1 MHPLLKKIGICPCD
15 LLVPIGQIVFIHLKV
30 VVVKMSKL
38 TFIISDYF
46 FPTTLIIYLLSGPVL
61 IQVACLLCSLL
72 VITTS
77 APLEKEIRT
86 TEEEKYEGIPPIMTA
101 TRQLIESELPEKE
114 ERSFPEVD
122 ELAESEYPVA
132 AKEDREFREVN
143 AEEFFRRLERE
154 LAQKMARREGINEK
168 GNKEDRDF
176 ELKGNDEKREEIE
189 LPAEMFQDEQDEV
202 SRNSPKDEE
211 ELTTADRSLKRE
223 LEEMLAREIAEETN
237 KHELGEEEEEKELM
251 PRPERMFIREV
262 PEKSERMFN
271 TEIKTALKEDDRHD
285 KHRRDPSE
293 EGRKIDPEEE
303 HEKHEE
309 NTVSNQKRE
318 EEEDDDDEEEEEEER
333 AARSRELNFRTMHS
347 GEITPEWKKLDERV
361 RASEER
367 KWREREAERERERFD
382 YHGNKEREREEL
394 RERRREEA
402 LENGKLVHER
412 EMEGRKQRETLGS
425 HGARLEERERFRF
438 RARGN

>member
-1 MHPLLKKIGICPCD
+1 M
-15 LLVPIGQIVFIHLKV
+15 
-30 VVVKMSKL
+30 
-38 TFIISDYF
+38 
-46 FPTTLIIYLLSGPVL
+46 
-61 IQVACLLCSLL
+61 ACLLCSVL
-72 VITTS
+72 VITTQS

-86 TEEEKYEGIPPIMTA
+86 TEEEKHEGIPPIMTA
-101 TRQLIESELPEKE
+101 TRQMIESELPEKE
-114 ERSFPEVD
+114 ERSFPEVE

-132 AKEDREFREVN
+132 AKEDTEFREVN

-154 LAQKMARREGINEK
+154 LATKMARREGIDEK
-168 GNKEDRDF
+168 GNKDDRDF
-176 ELKGNDEKREEIE
+176 ELKGNDDKREEIE
-189 LPAEMFQDEQDEV
+189 LPAEMFKDEQDEV
-202 SRNSPKDEE
+202 SRKSPKDED
-211 ELTTADRSLKRE
+211 LTTSDESVRRE
-223 LEEMLAREIAEETN
+223 LEEMLAREIAEKTN

-251 PRPERMFIREV
+251 PRPERMFLRDV
-262 PEKSERMFN
+262 PEKSERILN
-271 TEIKTALKEDDRHD
+271 REIKTALKEDDRHN

-303 HEKHEE
+303 REKHEE
-309 NTVSNQKRE
+309 NTASNQKR
-318 EEEDDDDEEEEEEER
+318 EEEEER
-333 AARSRELNFRTMHS
+333 AARSRELHFRTMHS

-367 KWREREAERERERFD
+367 EWREREAERERERFD

>member
-1 MHPLLKKIGICPCD
+1 M
-15 LLVPIGQIVFIHLKV
+15 VF
-30 VVVKMSKL
+30 
-38 TFIISDYF
+38 ISDYF
-46 FPTTLIIYLLSGPVL
+46 FLTTHIVYLLSGVVL
-61 IQVACLLCSLL
+61 IQVACLLLSVL
-72 VITTS
+72 VITTQS

-86 TEEEKYEGIPPIMTA
+86 TEEEKHEGIPPIMTA
-101 TRQLIESELPEKE
+101 TRQMIESELPEKE
-114 ERSFPEVD
+114 ERSFPEVE

-154 LAQKMARREGINEK
+154 LATKMARREGINEK
-168 GNKEDRDF
+168 ENKDDRDF

-189 LPAEMFQDEQDEV
+189 LPAEMFKDEQDEV
-202 SRNSPKDEE
+202 SRKSPKDED
-211 ELTTADRSLKRE
+211 LTTSDESVRRE
-223 LEEMLAREIAEETN
+223 LEEMLAREIAEKTN

-251 PRPERMFIREV
+251 PRPERMFLREV
-262 PEKSERMFN
+262 PEKSERIFN
-271 TEIKTALKEDDRHD
+271 REIKTALKEDDRHN
-285 KHRRDPSE
+285 KHGRDPSE

-303 HEKHEE
+303 REKHEE
-309 NTVSNQKRE
+309 NTASNQKRE
-318 EEEDDDDEEEEEEER
+318 EEEEEEER

-367 KWREREAERERERFD
+367 EWREREAERERERFD

>member
-1 MHPLLKKIGICPCD
+1 M
-15 LLVPIGQIVFIHLKV
+15 LVPIGQIVFIHLKV

-46 FPTTLIIYLLSGPVL
+46 FPTTLIIYLLSGLVL
-61 IQVACLLCSLL
+61 IQVACLLCSFL

-86 TEEEKYEGIPPIMTA
+86 TEEENYEGIPPIMTA

-154 LAQKMARREGINEK
+154 LATKMAWREGINEK

-189 LPAEMFQDEQDEV
+189 LLAEMFQDEHDEV
-202 SRNSPKDEE
+202 SRNSPKDED
-211 ELTTADRSLKRE
+211 LTTADRSLKRE
-223 LEEMLAREIAEETN
+223 LEEMLAREIAEET
-237 KHELGEEEEEKELM
+237 KKRELGEEEEEEEEKELM
-251 PRPERMFIREV
+251 LRPERMFSREV
-262 PEKSERMFN
+262 PEKSERILDR
-271 TEIKTALKEDDRHD
+271 EIKTALKEEDRHN
-285 KHRRDPSE
+285 KHRGEPAE
-293 EGRKIDPEEE
+293 EGRKTEPEEKR
-303 HEKHEE
+303 EKHEE
-309 NTVSNQKRE
+309 NMASNQKRE
-318 EEEDDDDEEEEEEER
+318 EEKEEEEEEER

>member
-1 MHPLLKKIGICPCD
+1 
-15 LLVPIGQIVFIHLKV
+15 
-30 VVVKMSKL
+30 MSKL

-46 FPTTLIIYLLSGPVL
+46 FPTTLIIYLLTGVVL
-61 IQVACLLCSLL
+61 IQVACLLCSFL

-77 APLEKEIRT
+77 APLEKEIQT
-86 TEEEKYEGIPPIMTA
+86 TEEEKFEGIPPIMTT

-114 ERSFPEVD
+114 GRSFPEVD

-154 LAQKMARREGINEK
+154 LATKMARREGINEK

-189 LPAEMFQDEQDEV
+189 LPAEMFQDEHDEV
-202 SRNSPKDEE
+202 SRNSPKDED
-211 ELTTADRSLKRE
+211 LTTADRSLKRE
-223 LEEMLAREIAEETN
+223 LEEMLAREIAEET
-237 KHELGEEEEEKELM
+237 KKRELGEEEEEEEEKELM
-251 PRPERMFIREV
+251 LRPERMFSREV
-262 PEKSERMFN
+262 LEKSEKIFN
-271 TEIKTALKEDDRHD
+271 REIKTALKEDDRHN

-303 HEKHEE
+303 REKHEE
-309 NTVSNQKRE
+309 NTAPNQKRKE
-318 EEEDDDDEEEEEEER
+318 EEEEEEER

-347 GEITPEWKKLDERV
+347 GEITPEWKKLDEGV

-425 HGARLEERERFRF
+425 HGARLEERERFRY

>member
-1 MHPLLKKIGICPCD
+1 M
-15 LLVPIGQIVFIHLKV
+15 LVPIGQIVFIHLKV

-46 FPTTLIIYLLSGPVL
+46 FPTTLIIYLLTGVVL
-61 IQVACLLCSLL
+61 IQVACLLCSFL

-77 APLEKEIRT
+77 APLEKEIQT
-86 TEEEKYEGIPPIMTA
+86 TEEEKFEGIPPIMTA

-114 ERSFPEVD
+114 GRSFPEVD

-154 LAQKMARREGINEK
+154 LATKMARREGINEK
-168 GNKEDRDF
+168 GNKKDRDF

-189 LPAEMFQDEQDEV
+189 LPAEMFQDEHDEV
-202 SRNSPKDEE
+202 SRNSPKDED
-211 ELTTADRSLKRE
+211 LTTADRSLKRE
-223 LEEMLAREIAEETN
+223 LEEMLAREIAEET
-237 KHELGEEEEEKELM
+237 KKRELGEEEEEEEEKELM
-251 PRPERMFIREV
+251 LRPERMFSREV
-262 PEKSERMFN
+262 LEKSEKIFN
-271 TEIKTALKEDDRHD
+271 REIKTALKEDDRHN

-303 HEKHEE
+303 REKHEE
-309 NTVSNQKRE
+309 NTAPNQKRKE
-318 EEEDDDDEEEEEEER
+318 EEEEEEER

-347 GEITPEWKKLDERV
+347 GEITPEWKKLDEGV

-425 HGARLEERERFRF
+425 HGARLEERERFRY

>member
-1 MHPLLKKIGICPCD
+1 M
-15 LLVPIGQIVFIHLKV
+15 
-30 VVVKMSKL
+30 
-38 TFIISDYF
+38 
-46 FPTTLIIYLLSGPVL
+46 
-61 IQVACLLCSLL
+61 ACLLCSVL
-72 VITTS
+72 VITTQS

-86 TEEEKYEGIPPIMTA
+86 TEEEKHEGIPPIMTA
-101 TRQLIESELPEKE
+101 TRQMIESELPEKE
-114 ERSFPEVD
+114 ERSFPEVE
-122 ELAESEYPVA
+122 ELVESEYPVA

-154 LAQKMARREGINEK
+154 LATKMARREGINEK
-168 GNKEDRDF
+168 GNKDDRDF
-176 ELKGNDEKREEIE
+176 ELKGNDDKREEIE
-189 LPAEMFQDEQDEV
+189 LPAEMFKDEQDEV
-202 SRNSPKDEE
+202 SRKSPKDED
-211 ELTTADRSLKRE
+211 LTTSDESVRRE
-223 LEEMLAREIAEETN
+223 LEEMLAREIAEKTN

-251 PRPERMFIREV
+251 PRPERMFLREV
-262 PEKSERMFN
+262 PEKSERIFN
-271 TEIKTALKEDDRHD
+271 REIKTTLKEDDRHN

-303 HEKHEE
+303 REKHEE
-309 NTVSNQKRE
+309 NTASNQKRE
-318 EEEDDDDEEEEEEER
+318 EEEEEEEER
-333 AARSRELNFRTMHS
+333 AARSRELHFRTMHS

-367 KWREREAERERERFD
+367 EWREREAERERERFD

>member
-1 MHPLLKKIGICPCD
+1 M
-15 LLVPIGQIVFIHLKV
+15 
-30 VVVKMSKL
+30 
-38 TFIISDYF
+38 
-46 FPTTLIIYLLSGPVL
+46 VL
-61 IQVACLLCSLL
+61 IQVACLLCSVL
-72 VITTS
+72 VITTQS

-86 TEEEKYEGIPPIMTA
+86 TEEEKHEGIPPIMTA
-101 TRQLIESELPEKE
+101 TRQMIENELPEKE
-114 ERSFPEVD
+114 ERSFPEVE

-154 LAQKMARREGINEK
+154 LATKMARREGINEK
-168 GNKEDRDF
+168 GNKDDRDF

-189 LPAEMFQDEQDEV
+189 LPAEMFKDEQDEV
-202 SRNSPKDEE
+202 SRKSPKDED
-211 ELTTADRSLKRE
+211 LTTSDESVRRE
-223 LEEMLAREIAEETN
+223 LEEMLAREIAEKTN

-251 PRPERMFIREV
+251 PRAERMFLREV
-262 PEKSERMFN
+262 PEKSERIFN
-271 TEIKTALKEDDRHD
+271 REIKTALKEDDRHN
-285 KHRRDPSE
+285 KHGRDPSE

-303 HEKHEE
+303 REKHEE
-309 NTVSNQKRE
+309 NTASNQKR
-318 EEEDDDDEEEEEEER
+318 EEEEEEER

-367 KWREREAERERERFD
+367 EWREREAERERERFD

-402 LENGKLVHER
+402 LENGKLVHDR

>member
-1 MHPLLKKIGICPCD
+1 
-15 LLVPIGQIVFIHLKV
+15 
-30 VVVKMSKL
+30 MSKL

-46 FPTTLIIYLLSGPVL
+46 FPATLIIYLLSGVVL
-61 IQVACLLCSLL
+61 IKVACLLCSVL

-77 APLEKEIRT
+77 APLEKQIRT

-114 ERSFPEVD
+114 EKSFPEVD

-154 LAQKMARREGINEK
+154 LATKMARREGINGKE
-168 GNKEDRDF
+168 NKEDRDF
-176 ELKGNDEKREEIE
+176 ELKRNDEKREEKE
-189 LPAEMFQDEQDEV
+189 LPADMIEQDEV
-202 SRNSPKDEE
+202 SRKSPKDED
-211 ELTTADRSLKRE
+211 LTTSDESLRRE
-223 LEEMLAREIAEETN
+223 LEEMLAREIEEETN
-237 KHELGEEEEEKELM
+237 KRELGEEEEEEEEEEEKELM
-251 PRPERMFIREV
+251 LRPERMFSREV
-262 PEKSERMFN
+262 PEKSERILDR
-271 TEIKTALKEDDRHD
+271 EIKTALKEEDGHN
-285 KHRRDPSE
+285 KHRREPAE
-293 EGRKIDPEEE
+293 EGRKIEPEEKRE
-303 HEKHEE
+303 NHHEE
-309 NTVSNQKRE
+309 NTASNQKRE
-318 EEEDDDDEEEEEEER
+318 EEEEEEER

-347 GEITPEWKKLDERV
+347 GEIIPERKELDERF

-394 RERRREEA
+394 RERRREDA
-402 LENGKLVHER
+402 LENGRLVHER

>member
-1 MHPLLKKIGICPCD
+1 
-15 LLVPIGQIVFIHLKV
+15 
-30 VVVKMSKL
+30 MSKL
-38 TFIISDYF
+38 TSIISDYF
-46 FPTTLIIYLLSGPVL
+46 FPTTLIIYLLSGVVL
-61 IQVACLLCSLL
+61 IQVACLLCSVL

-101 TRQLIESELPEKE
+101 TRQLIESEE

-132 AKEDREFREVN
+132 TKEDREFREVI

-154 LAQKMARREGINEK
+154 LATKMARREGINEK
-168 GNKEDRDF
+168 ENKEETDF
-176 ELKGNDEKREEIE
+176 ELKRNDEKPEETE
-189 LPAEMFQDEQDEV
+189 LPAEMIKDEQDEV
-202 SRNSPKDEE
+202 SRKSPKDED
-211 ELTTADRSLKRE
+211 LTTSDESLRRE

-237 KHELGEEEEEKELM
+237 KRELGEEEEEEEEKELM
-251 PRPERMFIREV
+251 PRPERMFSREV
-262 PEKSERMFN
+262 PEKSERILDR
-271 TEIKTALKEDDRHD
+271 EIKTALKEEEGHN
-285 KHRRDPSE
+285 KHRREPAE
-293 EGRKIDPEEE
+293 EGRKIDLEEKR
-303 HEKHEE
+303 EKHEE
-309 NTVSNQKRE
+309 STASNQKRE
-318 EEEDDDDEEEEEEER
+318 EEEEEEEER
-333 AARSRELNFRTMHS
+333 AARSRDLNFRAMHS
-347 GEITPEWKKLDERV
+347 GEIIPEWKKLDERV

-394 RERRREEA
+394 RERRREKA
-402 LENGKLVHER
+402 LENGRLLHER

>member
-1 MHPLLKKIGICPCD
+1 M
-15 LLVPIGQIVFIHLKV
+15 
-30 VVVKMSKL
+30 
-38 TFIISDYF
+38 
-46 FPTTLIIYLLSGPVL
+46 
-61 IQVACLLCSLL
+61 ACLLCSVL
-72 VITTS
+72 VITTQS

-86 TEEEKYEGIPPIMTA
+86 TEEEKHEGIPPIMTA
-101 TRQLIESELPEKE
+101 TRQMIESELPEKE
-114 ERSFPEVD
+114 ERSFPEVE

-154 LAQKMARREGINEK
+154 LATKMARREGINEK
-168 GNKEDRDF
+168 GNKDDRDF

-189 LPAEMFQDEQDEV
+189 LPAEMFKDEQDEV
-202 SRNSPKDEE
+202 SRKSPKDED
-211 ELTTADRSLKRE
+211 LTTSDESVRRE
-223 LEEMLAREIAEETN
+223 LEEMLAREIAEKTN

-251 PRPERMFIREV
+251 PRPERMFLREV
-262 PEKSERMFN
+262 PEKSERIFN
-271 TEIKTALKEDDRHD
+271 REIKTAVKEDDRHN
-285 KHRRDPSE
+285 KHGRDPSE

-303 HEKHEE
+303 REKHEE
-309 NTVSNQKRE
+309 NTASNQKR
-318 EEEDDDDEEEEEEER
+318 EEEER

-367 KWREREAERERERFD
+367 EWCEREAERERERFD

>member
-1 MHPLLKKIGICPCD
+1 M
-15 LLVPIGQIVFIHLKV
+15 LVPIGQIVFI
-30 VVVKMSKL
+30 
-38 TFIISDYF
+38 SDYF
-46 FPTTLIIYLLSGPVL
+46 FLTTHIVYLLSGVVL
-61 IQVACLLCSLL
+61 IQVACLLCSVL
-72 VITTS
+72 VITTQS

-86 TEEEKYEGIPPIMTA
+86 TEEEKHEGIPPIMTA
-101 TRQLIESELPEKE
+101 TRQMIESELPEKE
-114 ERSFPEVD
+114 ERSFPEVE

-154 LAQKMARREGINEK
+154 LATKMARREGINEK
-168 GNKEDRDF
+168 GNKDDRDF

-189 LPAEMFQDEQDEV
+189 LPAEMFKDEQDEV
-202 SRNSPKDEE
+202 SRKSPKDED
-211 ELTTADRSLKRE
+211 LTTSDESVRRE
-223 LEEMLAREIAEETN
+223 LEEMLAREIAEKTN

-251 PRPERMFIREV
+251 PRPERMFLREV
-262 PEKSERMFN
+262 PEKSERIFN
-271 TEIKTALKEDDRHD
+271 REIKTAVKEDDRHN
-285 KHRRDPSE
+285 KHGRDPSE

-303 HEKHEE
+303 REKHEE
-309 NTVSNQKRE
+309 NTASNQKRE
-318 EEEDDDDEEEEEEER
+318 DEEEEEEEEEEER

-367 KWREREAERERERFD
+367 EWREREAERERERFD